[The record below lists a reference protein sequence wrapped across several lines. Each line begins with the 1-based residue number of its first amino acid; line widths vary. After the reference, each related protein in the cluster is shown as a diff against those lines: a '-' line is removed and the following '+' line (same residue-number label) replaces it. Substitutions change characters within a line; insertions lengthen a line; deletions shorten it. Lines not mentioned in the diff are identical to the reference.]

1 MNKKSIAWKFF
12 DISTIP
18 HMSKCKLCDSLVTS
32 GGKSLKSYET
42 TATVKHLRLKHSKEF
57 ELAGKKK
64 VQSFPSIS
72 ETSVAST
79 TNTVQSNII
88 HALNKKKLW
97 NIDDHRSIRIH
108 KIIGKLITL
117 FSHFL
122 LLIFSH
128 FLLLKIRD
136 LMN

>member
-1 MNKKSIAWKFF
+1 M
-12 DISTIP
+12 
-18 HMSKCKLCDSLVTS
+18 
-32 GGKSLKSYET
+32 
-42 TATVKHLRLKHSKEF
+42 VKHLRLKHPKEF

-88 HALNKKKLW
+88 YALNEKKQW
-97 NIDDHRSIRIH
+97 NINDHRSIRIH
-108 KIIGKLITL
+108 KITGKLITL
-117 FSHFL
+117 
-122 LLIFSH
+122 
-128 FLLLKIRD
+128 LLKIQD

>member
-1 MNKKSIAWKFF
+1 M
-12 DISTIP
+12 
-18 HMSKCKLCDSLVTS
+18 
-32 GGKSLKSYET
+32 
-42 TATVKHLRLKHSKEF
+42 VKHLRLKHSKEF
-57 ELAGKKK
+57 ELAGKKQ

-117 FSHFL
+117 DIQPFSIVEDTGFNE
-122 LLIFSH
+122 LICLPKLQITILNIFQP
-128 FLLLKIRD
+128 KR
-136 LMN
+136 NP